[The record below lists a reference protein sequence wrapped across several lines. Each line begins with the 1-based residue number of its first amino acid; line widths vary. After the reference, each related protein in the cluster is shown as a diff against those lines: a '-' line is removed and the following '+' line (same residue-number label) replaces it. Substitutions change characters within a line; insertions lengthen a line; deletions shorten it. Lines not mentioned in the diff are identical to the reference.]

1 MQDDDLKKPYRKLT
15 VKWHPDKN
23 HKDKNET
30 EVKFKQIFEA
40 YEAMILK
47 SEYSKEGLKDIP
59 PLDSRGPSFGK
70 GNGERNGFNPRNA
83 EAIFV
88 EFFFEV
94 ILSDSSCPE
103 LVGLVDSTLA
113 EGSLEG
119 LILHESEILAIDVKP
134 EWKKGTKK
142 TFLDKGKMLVAS
154 T

>member
-59 PLDSRGPSFGK
+59 PFELSRTGRSGRFHSG
-70 GNGERNGFNPRNA
+70 GGELGGRK
-83 EAIFV
+83 V
-88 EFFFEV
+88 
-94 ILSDSSCPE
+94 
-103 LVGLVDSTLA
+103 
-113 EGSLEG
+113 
-119 LILHESEILAIDVKP
+119 HESEILAIDVKP

-142 TFLDKGKMLVAS
+142 TFPDKGTMLVAS